1 MEQRKD
7 KRIPLDVGCW
17 LVHVDEA
24 SCFDTLDVSGTGMSV
39 LISNPLPVGR
49 QVDVQIFTAESAA
62 PVSVPA
68 EVVWSS
74 MEDDQGSM
82 GLKFLN
88 LDEPT
93 EKVVKEFSRRVR
105 LQKRHF

>member
-1 MEQRKD
+1 MEKRKD
-7 KRIPLDVGCW
+7 KRVPLDVGCW
-17 LVHVDEA
+17 LVHVDEV
-24 SCFDTLDVSGTGMSV
+24 SCFHTLDVSGTGISV
-39 LISNPLPVGR
+39 LISDPLPVGK

-68 EVVWSS
+68 EVVWSTV
-74 MEDDQGSM
+74 EDDQGSM
-82 GLKFLN
+82 GLRFLK

-105 LQKRHF
+105 LQKQF